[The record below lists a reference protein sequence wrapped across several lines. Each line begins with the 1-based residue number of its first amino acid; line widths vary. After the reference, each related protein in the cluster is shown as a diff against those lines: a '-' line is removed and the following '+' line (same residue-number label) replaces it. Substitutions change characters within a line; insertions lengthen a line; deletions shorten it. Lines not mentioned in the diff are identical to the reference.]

1 MNIRRTLFFLA
12 AVSLVVCSAL
22 GYQTVK
28 LSFSQTDVS
37 QVFKAIS
44 LSTGANIVVS
54 VTDKLPVTVN
64 ISAPTTEEAIKSVAS
79 AAGLAYRRV
88 GNTFVIAKP
97 DGLKNA
103 LSPYCYRV
111 KFEVRLINADDAAKK
126 LEAALPQVTALPSV
140 SKVVVIAL
148 PEDIVACREL
158 LADLEHNAKLDQSET
173 SVVTLVN
180 ATPSEVAASLKAA
193 YPQAKISL
201 LGKGESAGGVLT
213 ISGPRTIVESC
224 LSMASNL
231 DIRSADVA
239 VDEILE
245 IYNAKYASPVVL
257 KEFIELAIPSLKAI
271 IGPETYTPMQPQF
284 RTLIGNSLAQGN
296 NQSGS
301 GSSGS
306 QGGAGT
312 SSLSSGAGGSSGG
325 VAQPYQKAKEG
336 DRAKTLVLKGSAA
349 EIKKALGL
357 LEKLDVKPQQVR
369 VEVKVVD
376 TSPEISSEYGLSYS
390 WSTFKFIEG
399 SSGTTVADAFKTT
412 RPAGFGQ
419 ISRVPWD
426 FSAVLSAL
434 VTKKEAKILA
444 SPSMA
449 VIDNDDANIFIGDTI
464 RARISQATGLGAQTV
479 EIVEFPVG
487 IILMFRPRVNADGN
501 ITMRVH
507 PIVSTITDIDSDNV
521 PQTSSREAE
530 TTVMVKDGE
539 TVVIGGLIRN
549 ELNKTIKELP
559 FISQI
564 PILGELFRNR
574 STSQRK
580 SEILVFITTT
590 IVKDRDEKATGS
602 SK

>member
-1 MNIRRTLFFLA
+1 MNIRRTFLILA
-12 AVSLVVCSAL
+12 AVSLIACSAL
-22 GYQTVK
+22 GYQSVK

-44 LSTGANIVVS
+44 ISTGANIVVS

-64 ISAPTTEEAIKSVAS
+64 INAATTEEAIKSVAS

-88 GNTFVIAKP
+88 GNTFVVAKP
-97 DGLKNA
+97 DGLRNA

-111 KFEVRLINADDAAKK
+111 KFEVQTIDSSDAAKK
-126 LEAALPQVTALPSV
+126 LESALPHVTALPSG
-140 SKVVVIAL
+140 SKVVVTAL

-158 LADLEHNAKLDQSET
+158 LADLEHNAKLDANQT

-193 YPQAKISL
+193 YPQAKISP
-201 LGKGESAGGVLT
+201 LGKGETAGGMIT
-213 ISGPRTIVESC
+213 ISGPRAIVDSC
-224 LSMASNL
+224 LAMASNL
-231 DIRSADVA
+231 DVRTADAA

-245 IYNAKYASPVVL
+245 IYDAKYASPVVL
-257 KEFIELAIPSLKAI
+257 KEFIEAAIPGLKAI

-284 RTLIGNSLAQGN
+284 RTLIGNSLAQGSS
-296 NQSGS
+296 QGGS

-306 QGGAGT
+306 
-312 SSLSSGAGGSSGG
+312 SGSQSGGGSGSMSGG
-325 VAQPYQKAKEG
+325 SGGSASGMAQPYQKAKEG
-336 DRAKTLVLKGSAA
+336 DRAKTLVLKGSASD
-349 EIKKALGL
+349 IKKALGL
-357 LEKLDVKPQQVR
+357 LGKLDVKPQQVR

-399 SSGTTVADAFKTT
+399 AAGTTVADAFKTT

-507 PIVSTITDIDSDNV
+507 PIVSTITEIGSDNV

-549 ELNKTIKELP
+549 EINKTIKELP

-590 IVKDRDEKATGS
+590 IVKDGAAT
-602 SK
+602 K